1 MTNKLYK
8 LMNWPQIEEITYSEC
23 DNPHKLLGPHK
34 QGSKM
39 LVQAYFPGAEKVTIH
54 WKKTGQVGEAFLT
67 DVPMELADEEGYFAA
82 LVNAGKMSPYEYVVE
97 YGKTKEHAAYR
108 RICGDAYRHVP
119 QITKEDMDRFAAGIH
134 YTIYEKLGAHPMELD
149 GDAGTYFAVWAPNAM
164 RVSVVGDFNE
174 WDGRIH
180 QMRRLGDSGIFELF
194 IPGAEVGDCYKY
206 ELKIKGG
213 LTYLKADPYGNAAQK
228 RPETASVIADIRN
241 YQWEDDEFLK
251 SREKYQC
258 GNAPVSVYEMYLGS
272 FVTPGEGQDY
282 VNYREI
288 APKVIEYVKK
298 MGYTH
303 VELLPVMEYP
313 YDPSWGYQITCYY
326 APTHRYGAP
335 EDLKYF
341 IDEAHRAGIGVILDW
356 VPAHFPKDANGL
368 YEFDGTCCYE
378 LSDPTMNEHPDWTT
392 RIYDYGKPEVRSF
405 LISNA
410 CYWISQFHADGI
422 RVDAVASMLYL
433 DYNRPNYKPNRFG
446 GRENLEAIDFLRQL
460 NAAAFQAEP
469 SVMMIAE
476 ESTAFPLITKP
487 DYDGGLGFLF
497 KWNMG
502 WMNDMLR
509 YMSLDPLYRKGD
521 HNALTFSM
529 TYAFS
534 ENFILPLSHDEVVHG
549 KCSLIGKMPGNYDD
563 KFNNLRVLYAY
574 QMAHPGKKLNF
585 MGSEFAQFIEW
596 NFKQG
601 LDWLLLG
608 YEKHE
613 KMQHFVRTL
622 NQFYLEHRELWEN
635 DSDWGGYEWIEPD
648 DRDNSVI
655 AFRRK
660 DRKGRELVVVCN
672 FCPVLREN
680 YRLGLPKQGWY
691 VPVLNTDDEA
701 FGGYGFKPEIVR
713 TEKTPSHNQK
723 QSGLFRI
730 PPMSV
735 CFYRYTRARPQT
747 KP

>member
-1 MTNKLYK
+1 MEQFK
-8 LMNWPQIEEITYSEC
+8 
-23 DNPHKLLGPHK
+23 
-34 QGSKM
+34 
-39 LVQAYFPGAEKVTIH
+39 
-54 WKKTGQVGEAFLT
+54 AFLEQFHT
-67 DVPMELADEEGYFAA
+67 TGV
-82 LVNAGKMSPYEYVVE
+82 S
-97 YGKTKEHAAYR
+97 
-108 RICGDAYRHVP
+108 DAYR
-119 QITKEDMDRFAAGIH
+119 F
-134 YTIYEKLGAHPMELD
+134 LGCHAQNRD
-149 GDAGTYFAVWAPNAM
+149 GVDGFVFRTWAPRAQSV
-164 RVSVVGDFNE
+164 RVTGDFNFWNE
-174 WDGRIH
+174 EDLPMQPVGCGVWEAFSRFAQPGQRYKLCIKTKDGRT
-180 QMRRLGDSGIFELF
+180 
-194 IPGAEVGDCYKY
+194 VYK
-206 ELKIKGG
+206 
-213 LTYLKADPYGNAAQK
+213 TDPYGN
-228 RPETASVIADIRN
+228 RCGVLPDTASIIEA
-241 YQWEDDEFLK
+241 EDGLVWHDGLYRARRRKEKILNRPVNIYEVHAGSWKRHEDGSVLSF
-251 SREKYQC
+251 RELAQQLV
-258 GNAPVSVYEMYLGS
+258 P
-272 FVTPGEGQDY
+272 Y
-282 VNYREI
+282 VRD
-288 APKVIEYVKK
+288 

-303 VELLPVMEYP
+303 IELLPVMEYP

-460 NAAAFQAEP
+460 NAAAFQTEP
-469 SVMMIAE
+469 AVMMIAE

-502 WMNDMLR
+502 WMNDMLQ

-608 YEKHE
+608 YEKHR
-613 KMQHFVRTL
+613 KMQQFVKTL
-622 NQFYLEHRELWEN
+622 NRFYLENRELWEV
-635 DSDWGGYEWIEPD
+635 DTGWDGYEWIEPD
-648 DRDNSVI
+648 DRDRSVI

-701 FGGYGFKPEIVR
+701 FGGYGFAPETVR
-713 TEKTPSHNQK
+713 TEKKPSHGQM
-723 QSGLFRI
+723 QSGLFRV

-735 CFYRYTRARPQT
+735 CFYRYHRARPQT

>member
-1 MTNKLYK
+1 MEQFK
-8 LMNWPQIEEITYSEC
+8 
-23 DNPHKLLGPHK
+23 
-34 QGSKM
+34 
-39 LVQAYFPGAEKVTIH
+39 
-54 WKKTGQVGEAFLT
+54 AFLEQFHT
-67 DVPMELADEEGYFAA
+67 TGV
-82 LVNAGKMSPYEYVVE
+82 S
-97 YGKTKEHAAYR
+97 
-108 RICGDAYRHVP
+108 DAYR
-119 QITKEDMDRFAAGIH
+119 F
-134 YTIYEKLGAHPMELD
+134 LGCHAQNRD
-149 GDAGTYFAVWAPNAM
+149 GVDGFVFRTWAPQAQSV
-164 RVSVVGDFNE
+164 RVTGDFNFWNE
-174 WDGRIH
+174 EDLPMQPVGCGVWEAFSRFAQPGQRYKLCIKTKDGRT
-180 QMRRLGDSGIFELF
+180 
-194 IPGAEVGDCYKY
+194 VYK
-206 ELKIKGG
+206 
-213 LTYLKADPYGNAAQK
+213 TDPYGN
-228 RPETASVIADIRN
+228 RCGVLPDTASIIEA
-241 YQWEDDEFLK
+241 EDGFVWHDGLYRARRRKEKILNRPVNIYEVHAGSWKRHEDGSILSF
-251 SREKYQC
+251 RELAQQLV
-258 GNAPVSVYEMYLGS
+258 P
-272 FVTPGEGQDY
+272 
-282 VNYREI
+282 
-288 APKVIEYVKK
+288 YVKD

-303 VELLPVMEYP
+303 IELMPVMEYP

-460 NAAAFQAEP
+460 NAAAFQTEP
-469 SVMMIAE
+469 AVMMIAE

-502 WMNDMLR
+502 WMNDMLQ

-608 YEKHE
+608 YEKHR
-613 KMQHFVRTL
+613 KMQQFVKTL
-622 NQFYLEHRELWEN
+622 NRFYLENRELWEV
-635 DSDWGGYEWIEPD
+635 DTGWDGYEWIEPD
-648 DRDNSVI
+648 DRDRSVI

-701 FGGYGFKPEIVR
+701 FGGYGFAPETVR
-713 TEKTPSHNQK
+713 TEKKPSHGQM
-723 QSGLFRI
+723 QSGLFRV

-735 CFYRYTRARPQT
+735 CFYRYHRARPQT

>member
-1 MTNKLYK
+1 MEQFK
-8 LMNWPQIEEITYSEC
+8 
-23 DNPHKLLGPHK
+23 
-34 QGSKM
+34 
-39 LVQAYFPGAEKVTIH
+39 
-54 WKKTGQVGEAFLT
+54 AFLEQFHT
-67 DVPMELADEEGYFAA
+67 TGV
-82 LVNAGKMSPYEYVVE
+82 S
-97 YGKTKEHAAYR
+97 
-108 RICGDAYRHVP
+108 DAYR
-119 QITKEDMDRFAAGIH
+119 F
-134 YTIYEKLGAHPMELD
+134 LGCHAQNRD
-149 GDAGTYFAVWAPNAM
+149 GVDGFVFRTWAPRAQSV
-164 RVSVVGDFNE
+164 RVTGDFNFWNE
-174 WDGRIH
+174 EDLPMQPVGCGVWEAFSRFAQPGQRYKLCIKTKDGRT
-180 QMRRLGDSGIFELF
+180 
-194 IPGAEVGDCYKY
+194 VYK
-206 ELKIKGG
+206 
-213 LTYLKADPYGNAAQK
+213 TDPYGN
-228 RPETASVIADIRN
+228 RCGVLPDTASIIEA
-241 YQWEDDEFLK
+241 EDGFVWHDGLYRARRRKEKILNRPVNIYEVHAGSWKRHEDGSVLSF
-251 SREKYQC
+251 RELAQQLV
-258 GNAPVSVYEMYLGS
+258 P
-272 FVTPGEGQDY
+272 Y
-282 VNYREI
+282 VRD
-288 APKVIEYVKK
+288 

-303 VELLPVMEYP
+303 IELLPVMEYP

-460 NAAAFQAEP
+460 NAAAFQTEP
-469 SVMMIAE
+469 AVMMIAE

-502 WMNDMLR
+502 WMNDMLQ

-601 LDWLLLG
+601 LDWLLLD
-608 YEKHE
+608 YEKHQ
-613 KMQHFVRTL
+613 KMQQFVKTL
-622 NQFYLEHRELWEN
+622 NRFYLENRELWEV
-635 DSDWGGYEWIEPD
+635 DTGWDGYEWIEPD
-648 DRDNSVI
+648 DRDRSVI

-701 FGGYGFKPEIVR
+701 FGGYGFAPETVR
-713 TEKTPSHNQK
+713 TEKKPSHGQA
-723 QSGLFRI
+723 QSGLFRV

-735 CFYRYTRARPQT
+735 CFYRYQRAKPQ
-747 KP
+747 P

>member
-1 MTNKLYK
+1 MEQFK
-8 LMNWPQIEEITYSEC
+8 
-23 DNPHKLLGPHK
+23 
-34 QGSKM
+34 
-39 LVQAYFPGAEKVTIH
+39 
-54 WKKTGQVGEAFLT
+54 AFLEQFHT
-67 DVPMELADEEGYFAA
+67 TGV
-82 LVNAGKMSPYEYVVE
+82 S
-97 YGKTKEHAAYR
+97 
-108 RICGDAYRHVP
+108 DAYR
-119 QITKEDMDRFAAGIH
+119 F
-134 YTIYEKLGAHPMELD
+134 LGCHAQNRD
-149 GDAGTYFAVWAPNAM
+149 GVDGFVFRTWAPQAQSV
-164 RVSVVGDFNE
+164 RVTGDFNFWNE
-174 WDGRIH
+174 EDLPMQPVGCGVWEAFSRFAQPGQRYKLCIKTKDGRT
-180 QMRRLGDSGIFELF
+180 
-194 IPGAEVGDCYKY
+194 VYK
-206 ELKIKGG
+206 
-213 LTYLKADPYGNAAQK
+213 TDPYGN
-228 RPETASVIADIRN
+228 RCGVLPDTASIIEA
-241 YQWEDDEFLK
+241 EDGFVWHDGLYRARRRKEKILNRPVNIYEVHAGSWKRHEDGSILSF
-251 SREKYQC
+251 RELAQQLV
-258 GNAPVSVYEMYLGS
+258 P
-272 FVTPGEGQDY
+272 Y
-282 VNYREI
+282 VRD
-288 APKVIEYVKK
+288 

-303 VELLPVMEYP
+303 IELMPVMEYP

-460 NAAAFQAEP
+460 NAAAFQTEP
-469 SVMMIAE
+469 AVMMIAE

-502 WMNDMLR
+502 WMNDMLQ

-601 LDWLLLG
+601 LDWLLLD
-608 YEKHE
+608 YEKHR
-613 KMQHFVRTL
+613 KMQQFVKTL
-622 NQFYLEHRELWEN
+622 NRFYLENRELWEV
-635 DSDWGGYEWIEPD
+635 DTGWDGYEWIEPD
-648 DRDNSVI
+648 DRDRSVI

-701 FGGYGFKPEIVR
+701 FGGYGFAPETVR
-713 TEKTPSHNQK
+713 TEKKPSHGQA
-723 QSGLFRI
+723 QSGLFRV

-735 CFYRYTRARPQT
+735 CFYRYHRARPQT

>member
-1 MTNKLYK
+1 MEQFK
-8 LMNWPQIEEITYSEC
+8 
-23 DNPHKLLGPHK
+23 
-34 QGSKM
+34 
-39 LVQAYFPGAEKVTIH
+39 
-54 WKKTGQVGEAFLT
+54 AFLEQFHT
-67 DVPMELADEEGYFAA
+67 TGV
-82 LVNAGKMSPYEYVVE
+82 S
-97 YGKTKEHAAYR
+97 
-108 RICGDAYRHVP
+108 DAYR
-119 QITKEDMDRFAAGIH
+119 F
-134 YTIYEKLGAHPMELD
+134 LGCHAQNRD
-149 GDAGTYFAVWAPNAM
+149 GVDGFVFRTWAPQAQSV
-164 RVSVVGDFNE
+164 RVTGDFNFWNE
-174 WDGRIH
+174 EDLPMQPVGCGVWEAFSRFAQPGQRYKLCIKTKDGRT
-180 QMRRLGDSGIFELF
+180 
-194 IPGAEVGDCYKY
+194 VYK
-206 ELKIKGG
+206 
-213 LTYLKADPYGNAAQK
+213 TDPYGN
-228 RPETASVIADIRN
+228 RCGVLPDTASIIEA
-241 YQWEDDEFLK
+241 EDGFVWHDGLYRARRRKEKILNRPVNIYEVHAGSWKRHEDGSVLSF
-251 SREKYQC
+251 RELAQQLV
-258 GNAPVSVYEMYLGS
+258 P
-272 FVTPGEGQDY
+272 
-282 VNYREI
+282 
-288 APKVIEYVKK
+288 YVKD

-303 VELLPVMEYP
+303 IELMPVMEYP

-341 IDEAHRAGIGVILDW
+341 IDEAHKAGIGVILDW

-392 RIYDYGKPEVRSF
+392 RIYDYGKPEVRSC
-405 LISNA
+405 LISHA
-410 CYWISQFHADGI
+410 GYWISQFHADGI

-460 NAAAFQAEP
+460 NAAAFQTEP
-469 SVMMIAE
+469 AVMMIAE

-502 WMNDMLR
+502 WMNDMLQ

-601 LDWLLLG
+601 LDWLLLD
-608 YEKHE
+608 YEKHR
-613 KMQHFVRTL
+613 KMQQFVKTL
-622 NQFYLEHRELWEN
+622 NRFYLENRELWEV
-635 DSDWGGYEWIEPD
+635 DTGWDGYEWIEPD
-648 DRDNSVI
+648 DRDRSVI

-701 FGGYGFKPEIVR
+701 FGGYGFAPETVR
-713 TEKTPSHNQK
+713 TEKKPSHGQA
-723 QSGLFRI
+723 QSGLFRV

-735 CFYRYTRARPQT
+735 CFYRYHRARPQT

>member
-1 MTNKLYK
+1 MEQFK
-8 LMNWPQIEEITYSEC
+8 
-23 DNPHKLLGPHK
+23 
-34 QGSKM
+34 
-39 LVQAYFPGAEKVTIH
+39 
-54 WKKTGQVGEAFLT
+54 AFLEQFHT
-67 DVPMELADEEGYFAA
+67 TGV
-82 LVNAGKMSPYEYVVE
+82 S
-97 YGKTKEHAAYR
+97 
-108 RICGDAYRHVP
+108 DAYR
-119 QITKEDMDRFAAGIH
+119 F
-134 YTIYEKLGAHPMELD
+134 LGCHAQNRD
-149 GDAGTYFAVWAPNAM
+149 GVDGFVFRTWAPQAQSV
-164 RVSVVGDFNE
+164 RVTGDFNFWNE
-174 WDGRIH
+174 EDLPMQPVGCGVWEAFSRFAQPGQRYKLCIKTKDGRT
-180 QMRRLGDSGIFELF
+180 
-194 IPGAEVGDCYKY
+194 VYK
-206 ELKIKGG
+206 
-213 LTYLKADPYGNAAQK
+213 TDPYGN
-228 RPETASVIADIRN
+228 RCGVLPDTASIIEA
-241 YQWEDDEFLK
+241 EDGFVWHDGLYRARRRKEKILNRPVNIYEVHAGSWKRHEDGSVLSF
-251 SREKYQC
+251 RELAQQLV
-258 GNAPVSVYEMYLGS
+258 P
-272 FVTPGEGQDY
+272 
-282 VNYREI
+282 
-288 APKVIEYVKK
+288 YVKD

-303 VELLPVMEYP
+303 IELMPVMEYP

-410 CYWISQFHADGI
+410 SYWISQFHADGI

-460 NAAAFQAEP
+460 NAAAFQTEP
-469 SVMMIAE
+469 AVMMIAE

-502 WMNDMLR
+502 WMNDMLQ

-608 YEKHE
+608 YEKHR
-613 KMQHFVRTL
+613 KMQQFVKTL
-622 NQFYLEHRELWEN
+622 NRFYLENRELWEV
-635 DSDWGGYEWIEPD
+635 DTGWDGYEWIEPD
-648 DRDNSVI
+648 DRDRSVI

-691 VPVLNTDDEA
+691 IPVLNTDDEA
-701 FGGYGFKPEIVR
+701 FGGYGFAPETVR
-713 TEKTPSHNQK
+713 TEKKPSHGQM
-723 QSGLFRI
+723 QSGLFRV

-735 CFYRYTRARPQT
+735 CFYRYHRARPQT

>member
-1 MTNKLYK
+1 M
-8 LMNWPQIEEITYSEC
+8 
-23 DNPHKLLGPHK
+23 
-34 QGSKM
+34 
-39 LVQAYFPGAEKVTIH
+39 
-54 WKKTGQVGEAFLT
+54 
-67 DVPMELADEEGYFAA
+67 
-82 LVNAGKMSPYEYVVE
+82 
-97 YGKTKEHAAYR
+97 
-108 RICGDAYRHVP
+108 
-119 QITKEDMDRFAAGIH
+119 
-134 YTIYEKLGAHPMELD
+134 
-149 GDAGTYFAVWAPNAM
+149 
-164 RVSVVGDFNE
+164 
-174 WDGRIH
+174 
-180 QMRRLGDSGIFELF
+180 
-194 IPGAEVGDCYKY
+194 
-206 ELKIKGG
+206 
-213 LTYLKADPYGNAAQK
+213 
-228 RPETASVIADIRN
+228 
-241 YQWEDDEFLK
+241 
-251 SREKYQC
+251 
-258 GNAPVSVYEMYLGS
+258 
-272 FVTPGEGQDY
+272 
-282 VNYREI
+282 
-288 APKVIEYVKK
+288 
-298 MGYTH
+298 
-303 VELLPVMEYP
+303 
-313 YDPSWGYQITCYY
+313 
-326 APTHRYGAP
+326 
-335 EDLKYF
+335 
-341 IDEAHRAGIGVILDW
+341 
-356 VPAHFPKDANGL
+356 
-368 YEFDGTCCYE
+368 
-378 LSDPTMNEHPDWTT
+378 
-392 RIYDYGKPEVRSF
+392 RSF

-410 CYWISQFHADGI
+410 CYWLTQFHADGI

-747 KP
+747 TP

>member
-1 MTNKLYK
+1 MEQFK
-8 LMNWPQIEEITYSEC
+8 
-23 DNPHKLLGPHK
+23 
-34 QGSKM
+34 
-39 LVQAYFPGAEKVTIH
+39 
-54 WKKTGQVGEAFLT
+54 AFLEQFHT
-67 DVPMELADEEGYFAA
+67 TGV
-82 LVNAGKMSPYEYVVE
+82 S
-97 YGKTKEHAAYR
+97 
-108 RICGDAYRHVP
+108 DAYR
-119 QITKEDMDRFAAGIH
+119 F
-134 YTIYEKLGAHPMELD
+134 LGCHAQNRD
-149 GDAGTYFAVWAPNAM
+149 GVDGFVFRTWAPQAQSV
-164 RVSVVGDFNE
+164 RVTGDFNFWNE
-174 WDGRIH
+174 EDLPMQPVGCGVWEAFSRFAQPGQRYKLCIKTKDGRT
-180 QMRRLGDSGIFELF
+180 
-194 IPGAEVGDCYKY
+194 VYK
-206 ELKIKGG
+206 
-213 LTYLKADPYGNAAQK
+213 TDPYGN
-228 RPETASVIADIRN
+228 RCGVLPDTASIIEA
-241 YQWEDDEFLK
+241 EDGFVWHDGLYRARRRKEKILNRPVNIYEVHAGSWKRHEDGSVLSF
-251 SREKYQC
+251 RELAQQLV
-258 GNAPVSVYEMYLGS
+258 P
-272 FVTPGEGQDY
+272 
-282 VNYREI
+282 
-288 APKVIEYVKK
+288 YVKD

-303 VELLPVMEYP
+303 IELMPVMEYP

-341 IDEAHRAGIGVILDW
+341 IDEAHKAGIGVILDW

-446 GRENLEAIDFLRQL
+446 GRENLEPIDFLRQL
-460 NAAAFQAEP
+460 NAAAFQTEP
-469 SVMMIAE
+469 AVMMIAE

-502 WMNDMLR
+502 WMNDMLQ

-601 LDWLLLG
+601 LDWLLLD
-608 YEKHE
+608 YEKHR
-613 KMQHFVRTL
+613 KMQQFVKTL
-622 NQFYLEHRELWEN
+622 NRFYLENRELWEV
-635 DSDWGGYEWIEPD
+635 DTGWDGYEWIEPD
-648 DRDNSVI
+648 DRDRSVI

-701 FGGYGFKPEIVR
+701 FGGYGFAPETVR
-713 TEKTPSHNQK
+713 TEKKPSHGQM
-723 QSGLFRI
+723 QSGLFRV

-735 CFYRYTRARPQT
+735 CFYRYHRARPQT

>member
-1 MTNKLYK
+1 MEQFK
-8 LMNWPQIEEITYSEC
+8 
-23 DNPHKLLGPHK
+23 
-34 QGSKM
+34 
-39 LVQAYFPGAEKVTIH
+39 
-54 WKKTGQVGEAFLT
+54 AFLEQFHT
-67 DVPMELADEEGYFAA
+67 TGV
-82 LVNAGKMSPYEYVVE
+82 S
-97 YGKTKEHAAYR
+97 
-108 RICGDAYRHVP
+108 DAYR
-119 QITKEDMDRFAAGIH
+119 F
-134 YTIYEKLGAHPMELD
+134 LGCHAQNRD
-149 GDAGTYFAVWAPNAM
+149 GVDGFVFRTWAPRAQSV
-164 RVSVVGDFNE
+164 RVTGDFNFWNE
-174 WDGRIH
+174 EDLPMQPVGCGVWEAFSRFAQPGQRYKLCIKTKDGRT
-180 QMRRLGDSGIFELF
+180 
-194 IPGAEVGDCYKY
+194 VYK
-206 ELKIKGG
+206 
-213 LTYLKADPYGNAAQK
+213 TDPYGN
-228 RPETASVIADIRN
+228 RCGVLPDTASIIEA
-241 YQWEDDEFLK
+241 EDGFVWHDGLYRARRRKEKILNRPLNIYEVHAGSWKRHEDGSVLSF
-251 SREKYQC
+251 RELAQQLV
-258 GNAPVSVYEMYLGS
+258 P
-272 FVTPGEGQDY
+272 Y
-282 VNYREI
+282 VRD
-288 APKVIEYVKK
+288 

-303 VELLPVMEYP
+303 IELLPVMEYP

-460 NAAAFQAEP
+460 NAAAFQTEP
-469 SVMMIAE
+469 AVMMIAE

-502 WMNDMLR
+502 WMNDMLQ

-608 YEKHE
+608 YEKHR
-613 KMQHFVRTL
+613 KMQQFVKTL
-622 NQFYLEHRELWEN
+622 NRFYLENRELWEV
-635 DSDWGGYEWIEPD
+635 DTGWDGYEWIEPD
-648 DRDNSVI
+648 DRDRSVI

-701 FGGYGFKPEIVR
+701 FGGYGFAPETVR
-713 TEKTPSHNQK
+713 TEKKPSHGQM
-723 QSGLFRI
+723 QSGLFRV

-735 CFYRYTRARPQT
+735 CFYRYHRARPQT

>member
-1 MTNKLYK
+1 MEQFK
-8 LMNWPQIEEITYSEC
+8 
-23 DNPHKLLGPHK
+23 
-34 QGSKM
+34 
-39 LVQAYFPGAEKVTIH
+39 
-54 WKKTGQVGEAFLT
+54 AFLEQFHT
-67 DVPMELADEEGYFAA
+67 TGV
-82 LVNAGKMSPYEYVVE
+82 S
-97 YGKTKEHAAYR
+97 
-108 RICGDAYRHVP
+108 DAYR
-119 QITKEDMDRFAAGIH
+119 F
-134 YTIYEKLGAHPMELD
+134 LGCHAQNRD
-149 GDAGTYFAVWAPNAM
+149 GVDGFVFRTWAPQAQSV
-164 RVSVVGDFNE
+164 RVTGDFNFWNE
-174 WDGRIH
+174 EDLPMQPVGCGVWEAFSRFAQPGQRYKLCIKTKDGRT
-180 QMRRLGDSGIFELF
+180 
-194 IPGAEVGDCYKY
+194 VYK
-206 ELKIKGG
+206 
-213 LTYLKADPYGNAAQK
+213 TDPYGN
-228 RPETASVIADIRN
+228 RCGVLPDTASIIEA
-241 YQWEDDEFLK
+241 EDGFVWHDGLYRARRRKEKILNRPVNIYEVHAGSWKRHEDGSILSF
-251 SREKYQC
+251 RELAQQLV
-258 GNAPVSVYEMYLGS
+258 P
-272 FVTPGEGQDY
+272 
-282 VNYREI
+282 
-288 APKVIEYVKK
+288 YVKD

-303 VELLPVMEYP
+303 IELMPVMEYP

-460 NAAAFQAEP
+460 NAAAFQTEP
-469 SVMMIAE
+469 AVMMIAE

-502 WMNDMLR
+502 WMNDMLQ

-601 LDWLLLG
+601 LDWLLLD
-608 YEKHE
+608 YEKHR
-613 KMQHFVRTL
+613 KMQQFVKTL
-622 NQFYLEHRELWEN
+622 NRFYLENRELWEV
-635 DSDWGGYEWIEPD
+635 DTGWDGYEWIEPD
-648 DRDNSVI
+648 DRDRSVI

-701 FGGYGFKPEIVR
+701 FGGYGFAPETVR
-713 TEKTPSHNQK
+713 TEKKPSHGQM
-723 QSGLFRI
+723 QSGLFRV

-735 CFYRYTRARPQT
+735 CFYRYQRAKPQ
-747 KP
+747 P